1 MVTSSSADSG
11 ITAGIDVFSGRPNP
25 NWPVRRADLD
35 ALERVWAALE
45 RMPVVNAQASVLG
58 YRGCFVQMGDKRW
71 FVSGDVVTL
80 QRPQGSE
87 SRRDAR
93 GDFERMILATA
104 PADVPVAA
112 LTGLD
117 RG

>member
-58 YRGCFVQMGDKRW
+58 YRGCFVQEGDKRW
-71 FVSGDVVTL
+71 
-80 QRPQGSE
+80 
-87 SRRDAR
+87 
-93 GDFERMILATA
+93 
-104 PADVPVAA
+104 AA
-112 LTGLD
+112 LQPAWLPNYFATTFAAPLN
-117 RG
+117 RCFLPSLNRVTM